1 MCKYKTLTL
10 EWKYVLSL
18 SLGVSDV
25 IKIEGNLRV
34 VQSLKRVNLDNSPK
48 EQLLLLTLAVKWQF
62 SRLS

>member
-34 VQSLKRVNLDNSPK
+34 VQSLKRVNLDDSPK

>member
-34 VQSLKRVNLDNSPK
+34 AQSLKRVNLDNSPK

>member
-1 MCKYKTLTL
+1 M
-10 EWKYVLSL
+10 LSL

-34 VQSLKRVNLDNSPK
+34 VQSLKRVNLDHSPK
-48 EQLLLLTLAVKWQF
+48 ELLFLTLAVKRQL

>member
-18 SLGVSDV
+18 SLGVSNV
-25 IKIEGNLRV
+25 IKTEGNLTV
-34 VQSLKRVNLDNSPK
+34 VQSLKRVNLDHSPK
-48 EQLLLLTLAVKWQF
+48 EQLLFLTLAVKWQV

>member
-1 MCKYKTLTL
+1 M
-10 EWKYVLSL
+10 LSL

-34 VQSLKRVNLDNSPK
+34 VQSLKRVNLDHSPK
-48 EQLLLLTLAVKWQF
+48 EQLLFLTLAVKRQL